1 MRVMTGGATGAGL
14 ETARPPES
22 GGVRQNGAG
31 PIGKGTHVTPSL
43 VLPTNAPG
51 LPPGTRA
58 DAAARPDALVDSFG
72 RKVTYLRV
80 SLTDACNFKC
90 TYCVPPDGYAP
101 MGRAS
106 YLDRGHIVRLVRLT
120 ETVGIERVRLTGGEP
135 LLRHDIV
142 DIVRDI
148 KRQTSI
154 GDLSITT
161 NASRLGPLLGPLKEA
176 GLDRINISLDS
187 LDPAR
192 FKAVTQADAYRTVL
206 DASYAAIEAGFPV
219 KLNMV
224 VMAGLTADE
233 VVRFVQMAYDHP
245 IEVRFLEF
253 MPLCGSG
260 WEPELVF
267 PISVIREIIRER
279 FVLTEDAGRGDQVA
293 QTFRIAGGKGKVGL
307 IASLTE
313 SFCGQCSRIRMTAD
327 GRIKPCL
334 FSDVEVP
341 LGHLLREDAPD
352 EAVIAALRE
361 AVRIKPAGNQFKD
374 KPFTNQDPE
383 AAAQG
388 DASAS
393 VVMQGLGG

>member
-1 MRVMTGGATGAGL
+1 VSLTTHAPAI
-14 ETARPPES
+14 AR
-22 GGVRQNGAG
+22 
-31 PIGKGTHVTPSL
+31 
-43 VLPTNAPG
+43 AP
-51 LPPGTRA
+51 
-58 DAAARPDALVDSFG
+58 LVDTFG
-72 RKVTYLRV
+72 RHVTYLRV

-101 MGRAS
+101 MGRPS
-106 YLDRGHIVRLVRLT
+106 YLDREHIVRLIRLS

-142 DIVRDI
+142 DIVRGI
-148 KRQTSI
+148 KEQTSLR
-154 GDLSITT
+154 DVSITT
-161 NASRLGPLLGPLKEA
+161 NGSRLKPLLQPLKDA

-192 FKAVTQADAYRTVL
+192 FKAVTRVNAYSQVL
-206 DASYAAIEAGFPV
+206 DASYAAIGMGFPV

-224 VMAGLTADE
+224 VMKGLTADE

-260 WEPELVF
+260 WVPELVF
-267 PISVIREIIRER
+267 PISAIREIIRER
-279 FVLTEDAGRGDQVA
+279 FVLEEASDRGDQVA
-293 QTFRIAGGKGKVGL
+293 QTFKIAGGKGKVGL

-327 GRIKPCL
+327 GRIRPCL

-341 LGHLLREDAPD
+341 LGALLREDAPD
-352 EAVIAALRE
+352 EAIIEALRE
-361 AVRIKPAGNQFKD
+361 SVRIKPAGNQFKD
-374 KPFTNQDPE
+374 TPFTNQGPN
-383 AAAQG
+383 ASAQG